1 MLSLQVLGMGCQKCG
16 TLADRA
22 SQAARELG
30 VEYRIEKVTDIE
42 QIARFGIM
50 STPALVVDG
59 QVRLQ
64 GHVPTVHQLKD
75 LLR

>member
-1 MLSLQVLGMGCQKCG
+1 MGCPKCG
-16 TLADRA
+16 ALADRTGRRRA
-22 SQAARELG
+22 SSD
-30 VEYRIEKVTDIE
+30 VECRVEKITDIE

>member
-1 MLSLQVLGMGCQKCG
+1 MVTLQILGMGCQKCKV
-16 TLADRA
+16 LAERTE
-22 SQAARELG
+22 QAARELG
-30 VEYRIEKVTDIE
+30 LDYRLDKITDIE

-50 STPALVVDG
+50 STPALAVDG

-64 GHVPTVHQLKD
+64 GHVPTAHQLKD

>member
-1 MLSLQVLGMGCQKCG
+1 MTTLQVLGMGCPKCG
-16 TLADRA
+16 TLVERTE
-22 SQAARELG
+22 QAARELG
-30 VEYRIEKVTDIE
+30 LDCRVDKITDVE